1 MTFPIT
7 SSRFFGFLI
16 KIAIFRAKILKNH
29 DFRAKNGAFQIDE
42 KVSDSPKNRDFVK
55 IEFGVIFR
63 VKSSAEQDA
72 SIRKLKFRRF
82 LVDSDT
88 FRDHIFTKK
97 RDFGYFEAF
106 GEFSVFLFQN
116 GVGVGA
122 HKSPKKRK
130 IAEIIRITPKVP
142 RKITIR
148 VPN

>member
-1 MTFPIT
+1 MAKKLSF
-7 SSRFFGFLI
+7 SNRRNGVR
-16 KIAIFRAKILKNH
+16 RA
-29 DFRAKNGAFQIDE
+29 
-42 KVSDSPKNRDFVK
+42 KNRDFVK
-55 IEFGVIFR
+55 IDFGVIFR
-63 VKSSAEQDA
+63 VKSSAEQEA
-72 SIRKLKFRRF
+72 SIRKLKFHRF